1 MTSCSQST
9 IYIVQLG
16 LGDTLKRTRP
26 VQVSSLANVSVMSVV
41 CGQYHCI
48 VLDEEHRCDGLM
60 GSNRG
65 PVGG

>member
-1 MTSCSQST
+1 M
-9 IYIVQLG
+9 
-16 LGDTLKRTRP
+16 
-26 VQVSSLANVSVMSVV
+26 QVSSLANVSVMSVV

-65 PVGG
+65 PVVEWGLMVVQCGCNGGLMRSNGV